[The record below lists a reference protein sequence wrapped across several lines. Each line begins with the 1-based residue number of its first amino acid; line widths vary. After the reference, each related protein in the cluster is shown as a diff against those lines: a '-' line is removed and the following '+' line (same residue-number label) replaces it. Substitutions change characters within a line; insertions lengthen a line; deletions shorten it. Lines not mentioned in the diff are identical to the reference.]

1 MCYTEKTQT
10 PGTANEHKIQGT
22 RTTPTWMCRKKN
34 VQLVFVTDA
43 ARDEVRN
50 PSTLVLGR
58 TLRHGRTCHV

>member
-1 MCYTEKTQT
+1 
-10 PGTANEHKIQGT
+10 
-22 RTTPTWMCRKKN
+22 MCRKKN